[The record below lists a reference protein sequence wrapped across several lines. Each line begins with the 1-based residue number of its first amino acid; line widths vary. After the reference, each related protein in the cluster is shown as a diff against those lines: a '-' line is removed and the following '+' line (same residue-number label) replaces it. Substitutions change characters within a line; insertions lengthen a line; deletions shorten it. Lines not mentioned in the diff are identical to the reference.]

1 MLQEWKPDFFTRLY
15 VYSLSLMVYAAGDVS
30 WLYAIPRQ
38 PLYLLVFALSIVK
51 ATRSGMFSSPKK
63 IIWIFTW
70 FVFNVIIICV
80 FRGTLVS
87 QLFRLLFFSIMTSVI
102 LLSLDEMKYL
112 LKVLTICFVVI
123 LVISIPP
130 WILYLTGVPL
140 PHTGPHYHENGYHV
154 YYDYYYFTTQ
164 VNLTSSGYF
173 R

>member
-1 MLQEWKPDFFTRLY
+1 MIQAWKPDILTRLY
-15 VYSLSLMVYAAGDVS
+15 VYSLCLLVYAAADVS
-30 WLYAIPRQ
+30 WLFAIPRQ
-38 PLYLLVFALSIVK
+38 PLYLLAFALSIVK

-123 LVISIPP
+123 LVA
-130 WILYLTGVPL
+130 
-140 PHTGPHYHENGYHV
+140 V
-154 YYDYYYFTTQ
+154 Y
-164 VNLTSSGYF
+164 
-173 R
+173 